1 MSATQNV
8 NDNRVERVERS
19 SSRVPMWWLILT
31 RELTELWVGGKALI
45 LLLIYSIMLGGI
57 TYVLASNSELSLI
70 PQNEMVYETLKTAI
84 AVALFMGLIIGAD
97 SLSGERER
105 STLES
110 LLLTPTSRRQIVA
123 GKFLAAISV
132 WPAAFLIT
140 IPYLTVLGK
149 GDQVVGPAVIAGAL
163 LGSVLAIAYT
173 GLGMFVSFWCNT
185 NKTSYFVNMGI
196 YILVLVPAQLPGRA
210 QTGVMGQF
218 LQWVNPLA
226 ATNHFLSKILVN
238 NRTVA
243 EWWTWLIPPVVFALL
258 ILGLLLVYAAPGLR
272 LEGGRAS
279 LIQSLWTRVA
289 HRGRVTG
296 LGVFLVACL
305 LAALSASPAMALQ
318 VQSRPAAQPTDA
330 EPTLQISVDMAAK
343 LVKAT
348 DSILFNTSVTNKGTG
363 TSAPLILA
371 MNIINLN
378 AEGEI
383 VDPEDWSPQR
393 TQYIEQLAPGQS
405 ATHSWQVNA
414 ILDGD
419 YMVYLVAIPQPDSQD
434 TTSHPVAS
442 SGIHLRVTPYTR
454 LNPAGILPYAIGGPI
469 LLGLCA
475 FLVFRYRRRKTD
487 EGGA

>member
-8 NDNRVERVERS
+8 KDNRIERVERS
-19 SSRVPMWWLILT
+19 GLRAPMWWLMFT
-31 RELTELWVGGKALI
+31 RELTELWVGGKALV
-45 LLLIYSIMLGGI
+45 LLLIYSIILGGI

-110 LLLTPTSRRQIVA
+110 LLLTPASRRQIVV

-149 GDQVVGPAVIAGAL
+149 GDEVVGPAVIAGAV
-163 LGSVLAIAYT
+163 LGSLLAIAYT

-185 NKTSYFVNMGI
+185 NKTSYFVNLGI

-210 QTGVMGQF
+210 QTGIMGQF

-226 ATNHFLSKILVN
+226 STNHFLSKILVN
-238 NRTVA
+238 NQTVA

-279 LIQSLWTRVA
+279 LIRSFWMRVA
-289 HRGRVTG
+289 HRSRVTG
-296 LGVFLVACL
+296 LGVLLVAGL
-305 LAALSASPAMALQ
+305 LAALYASPAMALPA
-318 VQSRPAAQPTDA
+318 QSRPAAQPTDA
-330 EPTLQISVDMAAK
+330 ETLQVSVDMTAK

-348 DSILFNTSVTNKGTG
+348 DIILFNTSVTNKGTDP
-363 TSAPLILA
+363 SAPLILA

-393 TQYIEQLAPGQS
+393 TQYIEQLGAGQS
-405 ATHSWQVNA
+405 ATLSWRVNA

-434 TTSHPVAS
+434 ATSHPVAS
-442 SGIHLRVTPYTR
+442 SGIHLMVTPYTR
-454 LNPAGILPYAIGGPI
+454 LNPAGILPFAIGGPI

-475 FLVFRYRRRKTD
+475 FLVFRHRRRKID

>member
-1 MSATQNV
+1 VSATPNV
-8 NDNRVERVERS
+8 KDSRVERVEQS
-19 SSRVPMWWLILT
+19 SSRVPMWWLMFT
-31 RELTELWVGGKALI
+31 RELTELWVGGKALV

-110 LLLTPTSRRQIVA
+110 LLLTPVSRRGIVA

-149 GDQVVGPAVIAGAL
+149 GDEVVGPAVIAGAL

-185 NKTSYFVNMGI
+185 NKTSYFVNLGI

-226 ATNHFLSKILVN
+226 AANHFLSKILVN
-238 NRTVA
+238 NQTVA
-243 EWWTWLIPPVVFALL
+243 DWWTWLLPPVVFALL
-258 ILGLLLVYAAPGLR
+258 MLGLLLVYAAPGLR

-279 LIQSLWTRVA
+279 LMRSFWVRVS
-289 HRGRVTG
+289 RVTG

-305 LAALSASPAMALQ
+305 LTALQASPAMALHI
-318 VQSRPAAQPTDA
+318 QSHPAVQPTDA
-330 EPTLQISVDMAAK
+330 EQTLQVSVDMAAK

-348 DSILFNTSVTNKGTG
+348 DSILFNTSVTNKGTD

-405 ATHSWQVNA
+405 AMHSWRVNA

-419 YMVYLVAIPQPDSQD
+419 YMVYLVAIPQPGSQD
-434 TTSHPVAS
+434 ATSHPVAS
-442 SGIHLRVTPYTR
+442 PGIHLMVTPYTR
-454 LNPAGILPYAIGGPI
+454 LNPAGILPFAIGGPI

-475 FLVFRYRRRKTD
+475 FLVYRYRRRKTD